1 LDLGAFSDWFLLV
14 SFVVYA
20 FIMKEQALKV
30 SFTDRGCHF
39 KWYLRPTNTDWSC
52 FQQGKARWNQMYIEQ
67 LKMSNVIDIPWVIWA
82 ESKTPND
89 TRKFLWVLKQIF
101 DMLSN
106 LLRSFVLLG
115 SSLFMIRL
123 NKI

>member
-1 LDLGAFSDWFLLV
+1 
-14 SFVVYA
+14 
-20 FIMKEQALKV
+20 
-30 SFTDRGCHF
+30 
-39 KWYLRPTNTDWSC
+39 
-52 FQQGKARWNQMYIEQ
+52 MYIEQ